1 MANEEMSTT
10 PPFGGDPDDPGAGL
24 RKRLD
29 EGEVLTE
36 TVYQLR
42 KDLSEEDV
50 AIPEVGARAFEEL
63 RQQVLAILA
72 AKQRAGS
79 GAFGRAINRV
89 DLTEAATNRAMAA
102 GGLPELAGQVVLRCL
117 QKVLTRKRFAGL
129 G

>member
-1 MANEEMSTT
+1 MANEELSTT
-10 PPFGGDPDDPGAGL
+10 STGDEGRGL

-29 EGEVLTE
+29 EAVVLNE
-36 TVYQLR
+36 TVLQLR

-50 AIPEVGARAFEEL
+50 GIPDVGERAFEEL

-72 AKQRAGS
+72 AKQRTGA

-89 DLTEAATNRAMAA
+89 DLTEAATSRAMAA
-102 GGLPELAGQVVLRCL
+102 GGLPELASQVVLRCL

>member
-1 MANEEMSTT
+1 MANEELSGTST
-10 PPFGGDPDDPGAGL
+10 GDEGRGL

-29 EGEVLTE
+29 EAVVLSE
-36 TVYQLR
+36 TVFQLR
-42 KDLSEEDV
+42 KDLSEDDV
-50 AIPEVGARAFEEL
+50 AIPEVGERAFEEL

-72 AKQRAGS
+72 AKQRTGS

-102 GGLPELAGQVVLRCL
+102 GGLPELASQVVLRCL